1 MANITMEEIV
11 KILSEDVQLQD
22 MDNVS
27 KIVILLREKLPYP
40 EVCCIITTA
49 NPHCIYF
56 VTAEVACKYLTKED
70 IRMLHSYGCS
80 YDIEYDYLYT
90 FI

>member
-1 MANITMEEIV
+1 MANVTAKEIV

-56 VTAEVACKYLTKED
+56 VTVEIACKYLTKED
-70 IRMLHSYGCS
+70 IKTLHSYGCS
-80 YDIEYDYLYT
+80 YDAEYNYLYAL
-90 FI
+90 I